1 MSWLSSNNLNHNKI
15 NIDFYNSISNFK
27 LKNNNNKKFNSVRNS
42 NNNLNFILKH
52 SKKKK
57 NSIINN
63 FNSTNQKLDS
73 NHFLTIYNLRKK
85 ISETRNKKTLIIKQ
99 PTSTILPTIKKE
111 NNYSIRK
118 LPFINIKSTTNRDNK
133 KFLILNNNNLT
144 NENKKKI
151 ESTKKIRILKFNKN
165 KKTSFS
171 SFDTLSLPGT
181 KNQIPKINQDNYIVM
196 TNVSN
201 QKNIKIFGVFDGHG
215 ENGYEISKYV
225 SNYFTNYY
233 ENFYQNFS
241 STNPEE
247 IKNSYATIDLNLK
260 KLHNEKKIDIFR
272 SGTTSNI
279 IIIEGSKIICSNL
292 GDSRSILIDKFN
304 NIHELS
310 IDDTPD
316 IPSEKERIIN
326 LGGEVSRVEWC
337 DYGPFRVWF
346 KDKNYPGLAMS
357 RSLGDLEAETIGVV
371 SEPKIKEIDCENV
384 NVKFIVIATD
394 GIWEFLSNE
403 KVKNIILPFY
413 KNDDVKGANKKLVE
427 VAKKFWEVNN
437 KMGVDDITSIIIFYK

>member
-1 MSWLSSNNLNHNKI
+1 MSWFSSNHLNHNKI

-27 LKNNNNKKFNSVRNS
+27 SNNIKKFISVRNS
-42 NNNLNFILKH
+42 NNNLNFILK

-57 NSIINN
+57 NSIISNL
-63 FNSTNQKLDS
+63 NSTNQKFDS
-73 NHFLTIYNLRKK
+73 NHFLTIYNLRTK
-85 ISETRNKKTLIIKQ
+85 ISETRNKKTLILKQ

-111 NNYSIRK
+111 KNTIKK
-118 LPFINIKSTTNRDNK
+118 LPFINVKSTTNRDNK
-133 KFLILNNNNLT
+133 KFLILSQNLT

-151 ESTKKIRILKFNKN
+151 ENTKKIRILKFNK

-171 SFDTLSLPGT
+171 SFDTISLPGT
-181 KNQIPKINQDNYIVM
+181 KNQVPKINQDSYIAI

-215 ENGYEISKYV
+215 ENGYEISKMV
-225 SNYFTNYY
+225 SNYFTEYY
-233 ENFYQNFS
+233 ENFYRNFS
-241 STNPEE
+241 QTTPES
-247 IKNSYATIDLNLK
+247 IKNSY
-260 KLHNEKKIDIFR
+260 ESIDIKLKLSHTENKLDILR

-279 IIIEGSKIICSNL
+279 VIIEPSKIICSNL
-292 GDSRSILIDKFN
+292 GDSRAIMIDQLN

-310 IDDTPD
+310 TDDTPE
-316 IPSEKERIIN
+316 IPSEKERILN
-326 LGGEVSRVEWC
+326 AGGEVSRVDWC
-337 DYGPFRVWF
+337 DFGPFRVWF
-346 KDKNYPGLAMS
+346 KGKNFPGLAMS
-357 RSLGDLEAETIGVV
+357 RSLGDLEAEKVGVI
-371 SEPKIKEIDCENV
+371 SEPRFKEVDCENL
-384 NVKFIVIATD
+384 NVKFIVVATD